1 LRTPTAHSDAEAFDA
16 FDIRARPLRQGEFMW
31 PRSTIETLEPRR
43 LLHGNPAIT
52 ISDVALAE
60 GDDGAT
66 AYVFTVS
73 LSKATSR
80 RVSVNFAT
88 AADGTAVA
96 GEDFESSRGTL
107 TFARGQT
114 SRTVTV
120 LVNGDATVEG
130 DETFSL
136 KLSRANNAFIADSRG
151 IGTIVNDDLVAPP
164 PPPPPPPAPPPYQ
177 PPPDP
182 WYDPAWWNP
191 PGEGGAYW

>member
-1 LRTPTAHSDAEAFDA
+1 MRT
-16 FDIRARPLRQGEFMW
+16 
-31 PRSTIETLEPRR
+31 RSTIEILEPRR
-43 LLHGNPAIT
+43 LLHGGSSAIT

-60 GDDGAT
+60 GDDGVT

-88 AADGTAVA
+88 ENGSAIVGDDFAAN
-96 GEDFESSRGTL
+96 RGTL
-107 TFARGQT
+107 TFARGQ
-114 SRTVTV
+114 SSKTVTV
-120 LVNGDATVEG
+120 LVKGDATVEG

-136 KLSRANNAFIADSRG
+136 KLSRAGNAFIADSRG
-151 IGTIVNDDLVAPP
+151 IGTIVNDDVLLPP
-164 PPPPPPPAPPPYQ
+164 PPPPPPPVPPPYE
-177 PPPDP
+177 PPAEP